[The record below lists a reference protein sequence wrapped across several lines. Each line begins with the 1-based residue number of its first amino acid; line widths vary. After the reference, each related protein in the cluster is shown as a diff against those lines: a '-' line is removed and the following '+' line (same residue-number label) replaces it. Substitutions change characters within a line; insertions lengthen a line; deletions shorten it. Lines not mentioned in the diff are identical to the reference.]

1 MLINIAGW
9 AACFVLGVA
18 LQRRLRDPQ
27 RASYVL
33 FLCVLWVLSPLTVV
47 YGYTVV
53 EVRLGLVGAF
63 ACVVAAAWTTLLTGM
78 VWGRFGGRTRAE
90 TGVLAYG
97 TAMGNTAILGYPLAT
112 LVFGGPGL
120 ALAVVFTE
128 FQFLI
133 PTQGVILGLGRHYAG
148 PDSLGRQ
155 ATGLPELL
163 RSWFLNPPV
172 VAGAAAVALRLAG
185 VDLTQVVDHYGTA
198 AGLLTGFVG
207 FTQLGLAISLQPLR
221 HDRGEVWRSAVT
233 VILRS
238 ALGPALL
245 LLAGWLTGV
254 QIPGVFLL
262 LAAMPVAFYTMV
274 VSAVFDME
282 RELARL
288 LVVVSTVLVI
298 AGVVI
303 WQVVAGT

>member
-1 MLINIAGW
+1 VLINIAGW
-9 AACFVLGVA
+9 ALCFVVGVE

-27 RASYVL
+27 RASYIL
-33 FLCVLWVLSPLTVV
+33 FLLVLWVLAPLTVV
-47 YGYTVV
+47 YGYSTV
-53 EVRLGLVGAF
+53 EVHLGLVAAF
-63 ACVVAAAWTTLLTGM
+63 ACVVAAAWITLFTGM
-78 VWGRFGGRTRAE
+78 LWGRVGSRTRAE

-97 TAMGNTAILGYPLAT
+97 TTMGNTAILGYPLAT

-155 ATGLPELL
+155 ATGLHDLL

-172 VAGAAAVALRLAG
+172 VAGAAAVAVRLAG
-185 VDLTQVVDHYGTA
+185 VDLSPAVSHYGTTV
-198 AGLLTGFVG
+198 GLLTGFVG
-207 FTQLGLAISLQPLR
+207 FTQLGLAISLAPLR
-221 HDRGEVWRSAVT
+221 HDRGDVWRAAVT
-233 VILRS
+233 VVLRS
-238 ALGPALL
+238 CVGPVVLL
-245 LLAGWLTGV
+245 LIGWVSGIH
-254 QIPGVFLL
+254 IPGVFLL

-274 VSAVFDME
+274 VAAVFDMD

-288 LVVVSTVLVI
+288 LVAASTVLVI

-303 WQVVAGT
+303 WQAAAG

>member
-1 MLINIAGW
+1 VLINIAGW
-9 AACFVLGVA
+9 AVCFGLGVA

-33 FLCVLWVLSPLTVV
+33 FLLVIWILSPLTVV
-47 YGYTVV
+47 YGYSTVQ
-53 EVRLGLVGAF
+53 VRLGLVAAF
-63 ACVVAAAWTTLLTGM
+63 ACVCVTAWLTLFAGM
-78 VWGRFGGRTRAE
+78 TWGRFGGRSRAE
-90 TGVLAYG
+90 TGTLAYA

-120 ALAVVFTE
+120 ALAVVFSE

-155 ATGLPELL
+155 ATGTRDLL

-172 VAGAAAVALRLAG
+172 VAGVAAVVLRLAG
-185 VDLTQVVDHYGTA
+185 VDLTPVVEHYGTTV
-198 AGLLTGFVG
+198 GLATGFVG
-207 FTQLGLAISLQPLR
+207 FLQLGLAISLVPLR
-221 HDRGEVWRSAVT
+221 HDRGDVLRAAVTVVLRSAV
-233 VILRS
+233 
-238 ALGPALL
+238 GPVLL
-245 LLAGWLTGV
+245 LLAGWATGIH
-254 QIPGVFLL
+254 IPGVFLL

-298 AGVVI
+298 AGVVA
-303 WQVVAGT
+303 WQLVAG